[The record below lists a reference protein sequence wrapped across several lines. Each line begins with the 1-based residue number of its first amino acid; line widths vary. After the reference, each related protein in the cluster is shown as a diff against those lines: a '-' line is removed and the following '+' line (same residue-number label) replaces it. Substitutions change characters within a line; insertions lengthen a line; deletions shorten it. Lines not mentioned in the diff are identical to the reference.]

1 AGSGALPF
9 FAQRVNDRAYGDG
22 YEVPPVGFDE
32 DPDGRLT
39 VWEAVAVAPGEAFYG
54 LGEKFTPLDKWGQE
68 HVSWAIDVGNVS
80 SYRAY
85 KNVPFLMS
93 TAGYGL
99 FVHSSYPILY
109 RMGSESSISYSIHI
123 DDAQLDYFL
132 IYGPSFQHILK
143 RYTDLTG
150 RAPVPPKWSF
160 GFWISRCGYR
170 SRSEVETVVQEMRAR
185 DLPCDVISLD
195 PWWMGDG
202 PWTTFEWD
210 REAFPEPEAMVHG
223 LRENGV
229 RTCLWI
235 HPYVPRGSGAYA
247 EALEGGYL
255 VRKPDGSVSPPIESF
270 SGSALA
276 AVDFTNPEAR
286 NWYQG
291 KLRTLLDMGVSVFK
305 SDFGE
310 QAPVDAL
317 YWDGRSGLE
326 MHNLYPLLYNKAV
339 FELTEA
345 YFGRGL
351 TWARSGYAGSQRY
364 PVQWGG
370 DSYGTLDQMACQI
383 RGLLSYGMSGVPFC
397 SHDVGGFDYAPEA
410 FDRETLEDQPQ
421 DPEVYVRW
429 LQFGVFSSHV
439 RAHGKQPQEPWT
451 YGREAEDI
459 ARRYLKLRYRLL
471 PYIYSEAVR
480 SSRTGLP
487 MVRPM
492 VLAYPSDPNTRSLDL
507 QYMFGES
514 FLVAPIVTRTNRRQV
529 YLPDGEWVDYWTKGR
544 VPGGRWI
551 EVEAELDT
559 LPLWV
564 RSGAIIPMGPDM
576 AYVGEKPVDPLT
588 LEIYYPSGNA
598 ELTVQDEDQTN
609 IVVRTSRLADRLDIE
624 VTGAERQLEIILYGV
639 AAGNALRDGESL
651 ALRTFAASQL
661 VRLRASEHDVVT
673 FSLKDAG

>member
-1 AGSGALPF
+1 MRKAINWASITAPLDVKDIHTPPHVLRRWERFDRCERGGVFRCLTANGERVDFHVDLVEPDVVRVRMNPNGLRQRASDILIDRDWSPPAFAVEEQDDQVVLATERMHLEFSRYPWQMRAFEAGSGALPF
-9 FAQRVNDRAYGDG
+9 FAQRVNDRAYGGG

-326 MHNLYPLLYNKAV
+326 MHNLYPLLYN
-339 FELTEA
+339 
-345 YFGRGL
+345 
-351 TWARSGYAGSQRY
+351 
-364 PVQWGG
+364 
-370 DSYGTLDQMACQI
+370 
-383 RGLLSYGMSGVPFC
+383 
-397 SHDVGGFDYAPEA
+397 
-410 FDRETLEDQPQ
+410 
-421 DPEVYVRW
+421 
-429 LQFGVFSSHV
+429 
-439 RAHGKQPQEPWT
+439 
-451 YGREAEDI
+451 
-459 ARRYLKLRYRLL
+459 
-471 PYIYSEAVR
+471 
-480 SSRTGLP
+480 
-487 MVRPM
+487 
-492 VLAYPSDPNTRSLDL
+492 
-507 QYMFGES
+507 
-514 FLVAPIVTRTNRRQV
+514 
-529 YLPDGEWVDYWTKGR
+529 
-544 VPGGRWI
+544 
-551 EVEAELDT
+551 
-559 LPLWV
+559 
-564 RSGAIIPMGPDM
+564 
-576 AYVGEKPVDPLT
+576 
-588 LEIYYPSGNA
+588 
-598 ELTVQDEDQTN
+598 
-609 IVVRTSRLADRLDIE
+609 
-624 VTGAERQLEIILYGV
+624 
-639 AAGNALRDGESL
+639 
-651 ALRTFAASQL
+651 
-661 VRLRASEHDVVT
+661 
-673 FSLKDAG
+673 